1 MRNFTWGPSA
11 PTLFSGPYIMG
22 RIGRAEFNRR
32 ARVMQEDLFETFHEQ
47 YKKGVFNVPTT
58 FYFSI
63 DDIRKT
69 LTLDGESCLIEDG
82 KTVEAADCVCKT
94 SAAMFNRIW
103 NAGYRPGIMDFMGG
117 AIKSNAPQLLQQLLV
132 AFGK

>member
-1 MRNFTWGPSA
+1 
-11 PTLFSGPYIMG
+11 
-22 RIGRAEFNRR
+22 
-32 ARVMQEDLFETFHEQ
+32 MQEDIFRALQER

-63 DDIRKT
+63 DDISKT
-69 LTLDGESCLIEDG
+69 LTLDAECCLIEDG
-82 KTVEAADCVCKT
+82 KTVEDADCVCKT

-103 NAGYRPGIMDFMGG
+103 NDGYRPGIMDLMSG
-117 AIKSNAPQLLQQLLV
+117 AIESNAPQLLPQLLV